1 MRIVWLMLPLALLAA
16 LPVHAQAPTDQALG
30 LANGLYDQELWDQ
43 ALEKYDGFIQAAPQS
58 PNLPFALF
66 RAGEC
71 QYNLQRYDKSL
82 PYYQRVVTEFATADT
97 YDEALYRVGDVSF
110 HLDKLPEAQKA
121 FSAVLDK
128 SPKEPLAFRAAY
140 WLGETQYRLGKYAE
154 AIAAY
159 DKSLQLSPDGN
170 YAPYAAYS
178 IGLSKFKLGDS
189 KDGIARLEAVLA
201 KYPKHELVPEIL
213 YRLGEAQYAA
223 QNYDAALAR
232 YQQVLKDYPG
242 TKLAPLAQS
251 GVAWSL
257 WNQAKYAEALPIFQQ
272 LKQSDDK
279 TIAAEAALRVADCL
293 FLLQKY
299 ADAATAYGGI
309 ATAKGP
315 QAAEALF
322 WQAMSL
328 ERKPDK
334 AAALKAFDKLVTEN
348 PTHQRVGEALLH
360 LGALQVEAG
369 QLDLA
374 AKSYQAATARAADP
388 ETKAQ
393 AAYGAAWAQYQQT
406 KSDAALGAIEK
417 IADDNPQSPLGLQVA
432 YQTGKLRFARGDY
445 SRAIQLL
452 SVVAQNPTAKASNL
466 PEVYYLLGAAY
477 DKAGNAAKAED
488 FYKRVLDGY
497 GQSDYAADATGGL
510 AAVYARSGKL
520 DAARA
525 ALDDLKKKHPGD
537 KALPSAQYA
546 LAEALFAAKD
556 YAGAAPWY
564 TEVLA
569 SKNPEL
575 APYAQYSLGACR
587 FGTGDYKQAVAAFRF
602 VLSDY
607 PKSDTVPAAKYQLA
621 VSLSKLGQPQD
632 AVKLLDELLA
642 ANPKSDAADSYLVE
656 LGWAYLELKQP
667 QQAVARF
674 QKLLADFPQSRY
686 APEAAFRLGEIRYDS
701 GDFSGAQAA
710 YQQVLTQ
717 YAKSDLVD
725 EASYKLGWAL
735 LKQDKPQEA
744 LKPFQTSA
752 ELASDPAVAADARYQ
767 AAAILMKQGTLDEAV
782 KLLEPIRTTVPA
794 SLAPRALLLLG
805 QGYLGLKDCA
815 KATPVF
821 QQIVDTYKTDPVAPR
836 ALLGLGRCQKMAKK
850 YDDATTTLTRVTGL
864 KDTQAAME
872 AQFELAETRRL
883 QGDFRSAAMEY
894 LKVAILYPDDP
905 EWGARAQYAAGLC
918 YEQAQGTE
926 DAVKA
931 YKVVVE
937 RFKNQQ
943 EWAKKAADRLK
954 ALE

>member
-1 MRIVWLMLPLALLAA
+1 MRTVWLLLPLALLVA
-16 LPVHAQAPTDQALG
+16 LPVHAQAPADQAFG
-30 LANGLYDQELWDQ
+30 LANGLYDQDLWDQ
-43 ALEKYDGFIQAAPQS
+43 ALEKYDAFIKAAPQS
-58 PNLPFALF
+58 ANLAFALF

-71 QYNLQRYDKSL
+71 HYNLQRYDKAL

-97 YDEALYRVGDVSF
+97 YDEALYRLGDVNF
-110 HLDKLPEAQKA
+110 HLDKLPEAQQA
-121 FSAVLDK
+121 FSALLDK
-128 SPKEPLAFRAAY
+128 SPKSPLAFRAAY
-140 WLGETQYRLGKYAE
+140 WLGETQYRLGKYPE

-159 DKSLQLSPDGN
+159 EKSLQLSPDGT

-189 KDGIARLEAVLA
+189 KDGIARLEAILA
-201 KYPKHELVPEIL
+201 KYPKHELVPEVI

-223 QNYDAALAR
+223 KSYDAALIR

-251 GVAWSL
+251 GIAWSL
-257 WNQAKYAEALPIFQQ
+257 WNQAKYVEALPVFQQ

-279 TIAAEAALRVADCL
+279 AIAAEAALRVADCL

-299 ADAATAYGGI
+299 AEAATAYGGL

-315 QAAEALF
+315 QAADALF

-334 AAALKAFDKLVTEN
+334 ATALKAFDKFATEN
-348 PTHQRVGEALLH
+348 PTHSRAAEALLH

-374 AKSYQAATARAADP
+374 AKSYEVAAARTNDP

-393 AAYGAAWAQYQQT
+393 AVYGAAWAQYQQT
-406 KSDAALGAIEK
+406 KSDPALAAIEK
-417 IADDNPQSPLGLQVA
+417 IADNNPQSPLGVQVA

-445 SRAIQLL
+445 ARAIQLL
-452 SVVAQNPTAKASNL
+452 SIVAENQAPKAINL
-466 PEVYYLLGAAY
+466 PEVLYLLGAAY
-477 DKAGNAAKAED
+477 DKTGEAAKAED
-488 FYKRVLDGY
+488 FYKRVADGY
-497 GQSDYAADATGGL
+497 AQSDYAAEATGGL
-510 AAVYARSGKL
+510 VAVYARAGKL
-520 DAARA
+520 EAARA
-525 ALDDLKKKHPGD
+525 ALDDLKKKHSGD
-537 KALPSAQYA
+537 KALPAAQYA
-546 LAEALFAAKD
+546 LAEALFAAKN

-564 TEVLA
+564 AEVLA
-569 SKNPEL
+569 SKNAEL

-587 FGTGDYKQAVAAFRF
+587 FGTGDYKQAAEAFRA
-602 VLSDY
+602 VLADY
-607 PKSDTVPAAKYQLA
+607 PKSAAVPAAKYQLA
-621 VSLSKLGQPQD
+621 ATLSKLGQPQD
-632 AVKLLDELLA
+632 ATKLLDELLA
-642 ANPKSDAADSYLVE
+642 ANPKGSLADSYLVE

-667 QQAVARF
+667 AQAATKF
-674 QKLLADFPQSRY
+674 QKLLADFPQSKY

-701 GDFSGAQAA
+701 GDFAGAQGA

-717 YAKSDLVD
+717 YPKSDLFD
-725 EASYKLGWAL
+725 EASYKLGWAF
-735 LKQDKPQEA
+735 LKQDKSQEA
-744 LKPFQTSA
+744 LKPFEVAA
-752 ELASDPAVAADARYQ
+752 EQASDSAVGADARYQ
-767 AAAILMKQGTLDEAV
+767 AAAILMKQGAMEEAV
-782 KLLEPIRTTVPA
+782 KVLEPIRDTVPA

-805 QGYLGLKDCA
+805 QGYLGLKDCT
-815 KATPVF
+815 KAAPVF
-821 QQIVDTYKTDPVAPR
+821 QQIVDKYKADPLTPR
-836 ALLGLGRCQKMAKK
+836 ALLGLGRCQKMDKK
-850 YDDATTTLTRVTGL
+850 YDDATTTFTRVTGS
-864 KDTQAAME
+864 KDSQAAME

-883 QGDFRSAAMEY
+883 QNDFRGAAMEY
-894 LKVAILYPDDP
+894 LKVAILYPDP

-918 YEQAQGTE
+918 YEQAQSTD

-937 RFKNQQ
+937 RYKNQQ